1 MLVNA
6 NHASS
11 NWALVVIIPHVSY
24 LCGQHLFGLPLRI
37 NGVQRMQFGPSISR
51 NVITLVLTI
60 CLVKLTQ
67 STTLEQKR
75 FAFDRC
81 CLHSVTFGCY

>member
-1 MLVNA
+1 
-6 NHASS
+6 
-11 NWALVVIIPHVSY
+11 
-24 LCGQHLFGLPLRI
+24 
-37 NGVQRMQFGPSISR
+37 MQFGPSISG

-67 STTLEQKR
+67 STALEQKR